1 MFQAFVLIWQP
12 RNYGMDEQM
21 NLGEKQCYSFS
32 AARGSKAT
40 SGAKWSV
47 CHVAKPKQNISPQVF
62 LQRLSVPHYLKWR
75 FVRSKRLAF
84 LHHLLLTTSSV
95 FSVFQ
100 TDFEKDVDMACRSG
114 EHITGEN
121 QQVTWFGD

>member
-1 MFQAFVLIWQP
+1 M
-12 RNYGMDEQM
+12 
-21 NLGEKQCYSFS
+21 
-32 AARGSKAT
+32 
-40 SGAKWSV
+40 V
-47 CHVAKPKQNISPQVF
+47 CFPCLKIQAKPLSSTLLAKAVPTSLIQVGVLHF
-62 LQRLSVPHYLKWR
+62 PGFPV
-75 FVRSKRLAF
+75 
-84 LHHLLLTTSSV
+84 LHHPLLTTSSV